1 MNTAQGPTS
10 TVPGIAPGLPAG
22 EARRVAE
29 LALAEDLAGGIDV
42 TTRATIAED
51 AVGVAQI
58 VARADG
64 VLSGLPIVVEV
75 FGHVDPTLDVALLR
89 ADGDRVRRGDV
100 IAEVR
105 GAVRSILTGERSAL
119 NLLCMLSGTATLT
132 ARWVDAVAG
141 TGAVIR
147 DTRKTAPGLRA
158 IQKYAVRCGGGRNHR
173 MGLSDQAL
181 IKDNHVLAAG
191 GVVPA
196 LEAVRALAPD
206 IVCEVE
212 CTLPEQVEQACAAG
226 AQLILL
232 DNMTLEATRASVAIA
247 RRYGTRTESSGGL
260 TLDRAR
266 EVAETGVDF
275 LAVGALTHSAPTLD
289 IALDLT
295 GESST
300 DVPADSP
307 T

>member
-1 MNTAQGPTS
+1 MS
-10 TVPGIAPGLPAG
+10 TFEGLPEG

-51 AVGVAQI
+51 AVGVGRI

-64 VLSGLPIVVEV
+64 LLAGLPIVLEV
-75 FGHVDPTLDVALLR
+75 FAHVDPAIRVDLTR

-100 IAEVR
+100 IAEMR
-105 GAVRSILTGERSAL
+105 GPTRSILTGERSAL
-119 NLLCMLSGTATLT
+119 NALCMLSGIATLT
-132 ARWVDAVAG
+132 ALWVEAVEG
-141 TGAVIR
+141 TGTVIR

-196 LEAVRALAPD
+196 LRAVRELAPD

-212 CTLPEQVEQACAAG
+212 CTLPEQVDQACAAG
-226 AQLILL
+226 ADLVLL
-232 DNMTLEATRASVAIA
+232 DNMTFEAIRAGVAIA
-247 RRYGTRTESSGGL
+247 RRYGARTEASGGL
-260 TLDRAR
+260 RLENAR

-289 IALDLT
+289 IALDL
-295 GESST
+295 
-300 DVPADSP
+300 ADLD
-307 T
+307 

>member
-1 MNTAQGPTS
+1 MS
-10 TVPGIAPGLPAG
+10 TFEGLPEG

-51 AVGVAQI
+51 AVGVGRI

-64 VLSGLPIVVEV
+64 LLAGLPIVLEV
-75 FGHVDPTLDVALLR
+75 FAHVDPAIRVDLTR

-100 IAEVR
+100 IAEMR
-105 GAVRSILTGERSAL
+105 GPTRSILTGERSAL
-119 NLLCMLSGTATLT
+119 NALCMLSGIATLT
-132 ARWVDAVAG
+132 ALWVEAVEG
-141 TGAVIR
+141 TGTVIR

-196 LEAVRALAPD
+196 LRAVRELAPD

-212 CTLPEQVEQACAAG
+212 CTLPEQVDQACAAG
-226 AQLILL
+226 ADLVLL
-232 DNMTLEATRASVAIA
+232 DNMTFEAIRAGVAIA
-247 RRYGTRTESSGGL
+247 RRYGARTEASGGL
-260 TLDRAR
+260 RLENAR

-275 LAVGALTHSAPTLD
+275 LAVGALTHSAPALD
-289 IALDLT
+289 IALDL
-295 GESST
+295 
-300 DVPADSP
+300 ADLD
-307 T
+307 

>member
-1 MNTAQGPTS
+1 MS
-10 TVPGIAPGLPAG
+10 TFEGLPEG

-29 LALAEDLAGGIDV
+29 LALAEDLAGGIDA

-51 AVGVAQI
+51 AVGVGQI

-64 VLSGLPIVVEV
+64 LLAGLPIVLEV
-75 FGHVDPTLDVALLR
+75 FARVDSAIGVELTR

-105 GAVRSILTGERSAL
+105 GPTRSILTGERSAL
-119 NLLCMLSGTATLT
+119 NALCMLSGIATLT
-132 ARWVDAVAG
+132 ALWVEAVEG
-141 TGAVIR
+141 TGTVIR

-196 LEAVRALAPD
+196 LRAVRELAPD

-212 CTLPEQVEQACAAG
+212 CTLPEQVDQACAAG
-226 AQLILL
+226 ADLVLL
-232 DNMTLEATRASVAIA
+232 DNMTFEAIRAGVAIA
-247 RRYGTRTESSGGL
+247 RRYGARTEASGGL
-260 TLDRAR
+260 RLENAR

-275 LAVGALTHSAPTLD
+275 LAVGALTHSAPALD
-289 IALDLT
+289 IALDL
-295 GESST
+295 
-300 DVPADSP
+300 ADLD
-307 T
+307 